1 MDKLS
6 NKQVEDRV
14 GFPVN
19 HESSIDTWRSAKST
33 VDKANDYR
41 SRLGCVGEP
50 LADAL
55 DKLVRWVR
63 EDYQAD
69 ALDLLHAAAADA
81 RANLL
86 EYVNDARQN
95 AADEVLSDVT
105 SCVTF
110 DSYDIE
116 VDINDRFEDVA
127 ERGFDAAISQ
137 IENQVWTVCEVSN
150 DEL

>member
-1 MDKLS
+1 MDKLT
-6 NKQVEDRV
+6 NEQVEHRV

-19 HESSIDTWRSAKST
+19 SETSIDTWRSAKSK
-33 VDKANDYR
+33 VDSDNNYR

-63 EDYQAD
+63 EDYRDD
-69 ALDLLHAAAADA
+69 AVELLHAAAAEA
-81 RANLL
+81 RANLR

-105 SCVTF
+105 SCVQF

-116 VDINDRFEDVA
+116 IDIKDSFEDVA
-127 ERGFDAAISQ
+127 ERGFAAAICQ
-137 IENQVWTVCEVSN
+137 IEGQVWTVCEVG
-150 DEL
+150 DDDL